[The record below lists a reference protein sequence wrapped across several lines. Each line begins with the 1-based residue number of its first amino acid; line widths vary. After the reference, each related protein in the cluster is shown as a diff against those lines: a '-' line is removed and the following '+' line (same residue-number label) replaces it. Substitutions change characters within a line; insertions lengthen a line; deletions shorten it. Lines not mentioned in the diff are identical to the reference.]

1 MQAYGAAFARIYN
14 LRWGNFAT
22 QAAPLLRAYHQSTLT
37 ESSDGH
43 RLLDLC
49 CGTGQLSR
57 HFLEN
62 GYQVTGLDLSPHML
76 DYARENC
83 AAHIIAGQ
91 AQFIQGDAA
100 EYHLDRPVHLAIS
113 TFDALNHL
121 PDLEA
126 LYDCFACTWN
136 AVIPGGMFIFDLN
149 TRLGLRRWS
158 STNIEENPDLTL
170 FTHGLYDEISD
181 RAYTRI
187 HGFIRAEDGRY
198 DPFDETAYNTA
209 FDLTQVRAGLAR
221 VGWKQIHF
229 SLLTDLATPLV
240 EPELENR
247 IFVVASK

>member
-1 MQAYGAAFARIYN
+1 MQAYGAAFSRIYN

-22 QAAPLLRAYHQSTLT
+22 RAAPLLRAYYQSTLK
-37 ESSDGH
+37 ESADGH
-43 RLLDLC
+43 HLLDLC
-49 CGTGQLSR
+49 CGTGQLSS

-62 GYQVTGLDLSPHML
+62 GYQATGLDLSQHML

-91 AQFIQGDAA
+91 AQFIQGNAA
-100 EYHLDRPVHLAIS
+100 NYHLDQPVHLAVS

-126 LYDCFACTWN
+126 LNDCFACTWH
-136 AVIPGGMFIFDLN
+136 AVNPGGMFIFDLN

-170 FTHGLYDEISD
+170 FTHGLYDEISG

-198 DPFDETAYNTA
+198 DRFDETAYNTA
-209 FDLTQVRAGLAR
+209 FDLAQVFAGLAS

-229 SLLTDLATPLV
+229 ALLTDLATPLV

-247 IFVVASK
+247 VFVIANK